1 MEDAFDSANFGL
13 LRVLGALGSV
23 IWYARVLPLTFAV
36 TLLGIGSSYILTAA
50 TDKAGI
56 VDGMAVLSGIVF
68 FFLQYS
74 VSQEM
79 IYARTATILSHE
91 RVASAAILVARV
103 KNPALAMLA
112 KTAVIGRI
120 YRGARLDESARAV
133 NAILR
138 AVRNLDAI
146 EQTSTE
152 KQSDK
157 GSVATQDAEKKSRL
171 ESEQKKAEAQLASD
185 DADLLTR
192 VLDIVALMDASAVS
206 GSTRWCTNAIMDIM
220 IVTFAFPLSIS
231 MFTLM
236 GRAFV
241 VPQMIIIM
249 MLFGL
254 YDVSLSAT
262 NPFSPRF
269 APVLER
275 MEKLLN
281 AYDTN

>member
-1 MEDAFDSANFGL
+1 
-13 LRVLGALGSV
+13 V